1 MQYLVFGKV
10 TSFFDILKTMDK
22 IKLYVPLGTQK
33 FPFVRII
40 IALNR
45 LVEQGEYKPEE
56 IVMQSALYPVK
67 PNFTAFGLI
76 PNEDFNHYMEEA
88 EVIVT
93 HSGVNSIIS
102 SMEMGKPLVICPR
115 LHEYGEHVDNHQ
127 MEIAT
132 LMHDKYDVLVC
143 TDMKDLPNLIKQS
156 KTHKYKHWVS
166 HKKELLSTISKLI
179 L

>member
-22 IKLYVPLGTQK
+22 IKL
-33 FPFVRII
+33 FV
-40 IALNR
+40 ALNR

>member
-1 MQYLVFGKV
+1 MG
-10 TSFFDILKTMDK
+10 K
-22 IKLYVPLGTQK
+22 IKLFVPLGTQK
-33 FPFVRII
+33 FPFGRII
-40 IALNR
+40 TALNL
-45 LVEQGEYKPEE
+45 LVEQGRYKPEE

-76 PNEDFNHYMEEA
+76 PNEDFNHYMKEA

-102 SMEMGKPLVICPR
+102 CMEMGKPLVICPR

-127 MEIAT
+127 IEIAT

-143 TDMKDLPNLIKQS
+143 TDMKDLPALIEQT
-156 KTHKYKHWVS
+156 KTHKYRPWTS
-166 HKKELLSTISKLI
+166 HREELLEAISKLI
-179 L
+179 I

>member
-22 IKLYVPLGTQK
+22 IKLFVPLGTQK
-33 FPFVRII
+33 FPFGRII
-40 IALNR
+40 IA
-45 LVEQGEYKPEE
+45 
-56 IVMQSALYPVK
+56 
-67 PNFTAFGLI
+67 LI

>member
-1 MQYLVFGKV
+1 
-10 TSFFDILKTMDK
+10 MDK
-22 IKLYVPLGTQK
+22 IRLFVPLGTQK
-33 FPFVRII
+33 FPFGRII
-40 IALNR
+40 TALNG
-45 LVEQGEYKPEE
+45 LVEQGRYKPEE

-76 PNEDFNHYMEEA
+76 PNGDFNRYMQEA

-102 SMEMGKPLVICPR
+102 CMELGKPLVICPR

-143 TDMKDLPNLIKQS
+143 TDIKELPALIEQA
-156 KTHKYKHWVS
+156 KTHIYKPWIS
-166 HKKELLSTISKLI
+166 HREELLEAIRELI
-179 L
+179 I

>member
-1 MQYLVFGKV
+1 
-10 TSFFDILKTMDK
+10 MDK
-22 IKLYVPLGTQK
+22 IKLFVPLGTQK
-33 FPFVRII
+33 FPFGRII
-40 IALNR
+40 TAFNE
-45 LVEQGEYKPEE
+45 LVEQGRYKPEE
-56 IVMQSALYPVK
+56 IIMQSALYPVK

-76 PNEDFNHYMEEA
+76 PNEDFNRYMKEA

-102 SMEMGKPLVICPR
+102 CMELGKPLVICPR

-143 TDMKDLPNLIKQS
+143 TDMKDLAALIKLA
-156 KTHKYKHWVS
+156 KTHKYKPWVS
-166 HKKELLSTISKLI
+166 HREELLEAIRGLI
-179 L
+179 I